1 MGNRTTGQ
9 NDWIKDKTM
18 RQKEEMN
25 PIYTQNVRKTKEKAE
40 IGKKTAPAPSPP
52 PHPPLKESAE
62 NGWQWWEK
70 NERWW
75 TRLTLFFTMSLSMSP
90 LLPLMSASVM
100 MISQVALGGT
110 APLTT
115 DDFPTLR
122 FKSVTTPSGSP
133 CWCIESG
140 PPCSAAPWCPDG
152 RGWDSAVWGLC
163 GWWRG
168 ELSGGFASRAC
179 SSGVRLAISMFSN
192 SSPLTI
198 TGEPAERR
206 NGAKKPNRG

>member
-1 MGNRTTGQ
+1 
-9 NDWIKDKTM
+9 
-18 RQKEEMN
+18 MN
-25 PIYTQNVRKTKEKAE
+25 PIHTSTQNARKTKEKAE
-40 IGKKTAPAPSPP
+40 IDKKTAPAPSPSQR
-52 PHPPLKESAE
+52 KCRE
-62 NGWQWWEK
+62 WMRVVRK

-90 LLPLMSASVM
+90 LLPQMSASVM

-152 RGWDSAVWGLC
+152 REWDSAVWGLC

-179 SSGVRLAISMFSN
+179 SSGVRLPISMFSN

-198 TGEPAERR
+198 TGEPEEREKR
-206 NGAKKPNRG
+206 AKKPNRG